1 MKSLGAMINQLAA
14 LVGGGDLTHEERLF
28 LVYVGL
34 RYKRGTQM
42 LTDEQ
47 IKIVERIYRKHFGDA
62 E

>member
-1 MKSLGAMINQLAA
+1 MKSLGAMINQLGA

-34 RYKRGTQM
+34 RYKRGTQ

-47 IKIVERIYRKHFGDA
+47 IKIVERLFRKHFGDA
-62 E
+62 G